1 MGATVGVWNTVNCR
15 LLLAVFALLVALA
28 VHLSFDIRPAE
39 ASHGS
44 DKPLASLVPHSIDF
58 GSQEVGTG
66 SAARTIT
73 VTNSHDGCV
82 SRLLGICLSQD
93 PVTLTSFTLGGS
105 NPRDFVILADGCSD
119 VTLDEGGL
127 SCRIF
132 IQFNPSTTQRSDAVL
147 TIDSNSD
154 WDGGDG
160 ENQVQLS
167 GQGYVPDA
175 AAPTLAGASPR
186 NLAREVSPDTNI
198 TLTFSEAMDQS
209 TLTTS
214 TIYLLRRGT
223 TKPVPARVTYDEARK
238 RVSLNPSG
246 DLMRGAT
253 YTVTVTGGTNG
264 IKDLSGNALATN
276 KAWGFTVRM

>member
-1 MGATVGVWNTVNCR
+1 MGAAVGVWNTVNRR
-15 LLLAVFALLVALA
+15 LLFVVFALLAALA

-44 DKPLASLVPHSIDF
+44 DGPLASRVPQSIDF
-58 GSQEVGTG
+58 RSQEVGTG
-66 SAARTIT
+66 SVARTIT
-73 VTNSHDGCV
+73 VANSHDGCV
-82 SRLLGICLSQD
+82 SRLLGLCLSQD
-93 PVTLTSFTLGGS
+93 PVTVSSVTLGGS
-105 NPRDFVILADGCSD
+105 NPEDFAVLADGCSD

-132 IQFNPSTTQRSDAVL
+132 IQFNPSTSQRSDAVL

-154 WDGGDG
+154 WEGGDG

-175 AAPTLAGASPR
+175 AAPTIAGASPR
-186 NLAREVSPDTNI
+186 NLAREVSPDANI

-214 TIYLLRRGT
+214 TVYLLRRGT
-223 TKPVPARVTYDEARK
+223 TKPVPARVTYDEAK
-238 RVSLNPSG
+238 KKVSLNPSRN
-246 DLMRGAT
+246 LVRGAT
-253 YTVTVTGGTNG
+253 YTVTVIGGTNG
-264 IKDLSGNALATN
+264 VKDLSGNALVTN